1 MSSLKVEM
9 VAADRKVWE
18 GEAKF
23 VRARSI
29 SGELGILPGHAP
41 LLGILVQGEVAIES
55 LDGVRNTVMVDGGF
69 LSVDSDVVT
78 IVAEHVDASSLQTK
92 SN

>member
-18 GEAKF
+18 GEARF

-29 SGELGILPGHAP
+29 SGELGIMPGHSP
-41 LLGILVQGEVAIES
+41 LLGILVEGEVSIES
-55 LDGVRNTVMVDGGF
+55 VEGQRQTVTVDGGF
-69 LSVDSDVVT
+69 ISIDSDVVT
-78 IVAEHVDASSLQTK
+78 IVAEHVDASALQATG
-92 SN
+92 N

>member
-1 MSSLKVEM
+1 VSSLKVEM

-29 SGELGILPGHAP
+29 SGELGILPGHTP
-41 LLGILVQGEVAIES
+41 LLGVLVEGEVSIDS
-55 LDGVRNTVMVDGGF
+55 LDGERSTVMVDGGF

-78 IVAEHVDASSLQTK
+78 IVAEHVDASSLQT
-92 SN
+92 SSH

>member
-29 SGELGILPGHAP
+29 SGELGILPGHTP
-41 LLGILVQGEVAIES
+41 LLGLLVEGEVAIES
-55 LDGVRNTVMVDGGF
+55 VDGERSTVMVDGGF
-69 LSVDSDVVT
+69 ISVDSDVVT
-78 IVAEHVDASSLQTK
+78 IVAEHVEAPKPQTSSH
-92 SN
+92 